1 MAYGQLKQSNIFC
14 FIVKVFSQFLC
25 GDNSLLV
32 EENFL
37 SSKRIYMSFVMVKVK
52 DGGTVVHSSL
62 KLIYFH

>member
-37 SSKRIYMSFVMVKVK
+37 SSKRIYMSFVTVKEI
-52 DGGTVVHSSL
+52 TIT
-62 KLIYFH
+62 KL